1 MIQNIDFYH
10 VLMSKPPVC
19 VLQVPCL
26 AGFSLCILRGYSSSL
41 LVLCTLQGGVTSMP
55 PVVPFAF
62 TIKILDDQEITDNCR
77 RAQIYNDIHIITRK
91 YADIYGEN
99 GRFDRRKLAL
109 IP

>member
-1 MIQNIDFYH
+1 MTGGGVLSEASYTPYTPMFVTVSPERCKNI
-10 VLMSKPPVC
+10 
-19 VLQVPCL
+19 LQEKKD
-26 AGFSLCILRGYSSSL
+26 GNH
-41 LVLCTLQGGVTSMP
+41 QGGVTSMP

-91 YADIYGEN
+91 YTDMYREN